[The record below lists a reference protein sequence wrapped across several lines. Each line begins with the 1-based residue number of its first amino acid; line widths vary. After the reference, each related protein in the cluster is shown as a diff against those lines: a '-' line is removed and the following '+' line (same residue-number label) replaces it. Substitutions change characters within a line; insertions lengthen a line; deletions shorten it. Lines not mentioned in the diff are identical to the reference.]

1 MENNNIADKISNMFS
16 NAISMKHG
24 GTPPLI
30 HTPVCE
36 IWKLDGHENCIGCES
51 ELKCDKFC
59 SLILIDVS
67 CRTNTLAM
75 IGIKPDGF
83 SVMEYMVDIV
93 RAMDKD
99 ALEAAK
105 PFGLKR
111 INKPS

>member
-1 MENNNIADKISNMFS
+1 MENDNITDKISNMFS
-16 NAISMKHG
+16 HAIEAKH

-51 ELKCDKFC
+51 ELKCDKLC
-59 SLILIDVS
+59 TLMLIDMS
-67 CRTNTLAM
+67 CRTNSLAM

-83 SVMEYMVDIV
+83 SVMEFMVDIV
-93 RAMDKD
+93 RAMDND
-99 ALEAAK
+99 SLEAVK

-111 INKPS
+111 